1 MPRPLSAH
9 DIFAKHLLPVFFSC
23 GFIGVFVV
31 SVPIIYM
38 LPLPRSV
45 ELLVFCG
52 LFVLCHVANWPMLH
66 LRWRLWFGG
75 GLMTPY
81 AAMCV
86 TALLFGSFGI
96 PFILLT
102 SLLQ

>member
-9 DIFAKHLLPVFFSC
+9 DIFAKHLLPVLYSC

-31 SVPIIYM
+31 TVPIIYM
-38 LPLPRSV
+38 LPLPRSA
-45 ELLVFCG
+45 ELLIFCG
-52 LFVLCHVANWPMLH
+52 LFVLCHLANWPMLH

-75 GLMTPY
+75 ALTPY
-81 AAMCV
+81 AAMCM

-96 PFILLT
+96 PFILLA
-102 SLLQ
+102 SLMR